1 MKKIIM
7 RAGMSPLDHYDP
19 FTVLAHNKIGNN
31 IGNMLFPYSIA
42 RTVMTKDTELET
54 FIPERVKKE
63 KFREYNQTADL
74 CILPFANAFR
84 VSFIDNLKKT
94 TKFVKHMKKP
104 CVVVGVG
111 MQQSLQQNSFSPELD
126 MAVSEFMN
134 AVLEKSALVGV
145 RGEITGAYLKRLG
158 YQEEIHYTVIGCPS
172 MFLYGDTLPE
182 MKVNGLQEASS
193 VCLNS
198 KITLPQKFH
207 DFMHQTSQEYK
218 NYHYIPQVIEEIFR
232 MYAGMP
238 YPEHFVEEIPKY
250 FPMKFS
256 NPIYKKKKGLT
267 FVNAHS
273 WLEFLGEQDF
283 SIGSRIHGNIA
294 AILAGIPSFV
304 IVSDKRI
311 LELVEYHQIPHMM
324 LQDLGDHMH
333 AGEIYEKTD
342 FSKVAKGHKQRF
354 DHYLDFLRKNGIET
368 IYDHTGEEVWFDQ
381 LVNNIDYPGPV
392 YALSALSV
400 NQQAKRL
407 EQCLGYYRNKKKR
420 K

>member
-1 MKKIIM
+1 M
-7 RAGMSPLDHYDP
+7 DHYDP
-19 FTVLAHNKIGNN
+19 FTVLSQNKIGNN

-63 KFREYNQTADL
+63 KFREYNQDVDL

-84 VSFIDNLKKT
+84 VSFIDNLQKT
-94 TKFVKHMKKP
+94 TKFVKKMKKP

-111 MQQSLQQNSFSPELD
+111 MQQNLENNRTRSELD
-126 MAVSEFMN
+126 IAVSEFMN
-134 AVLEKSALVGV
+134 AVLEKSAMVGV

-158 YQEEIHYTVIGCPS
+158 YKEETHYTVIGCPS
-172 MFLYGDTLPE
+172 MYMHGDTLPE
-182 MKVNGLQEASS
+182 MKLNGLQETSS

-198 KITLPQKFH
+198 KITLPQEFH
-207 DFMHQTSQEYK
+207 DFIHRTSKEYK

-238 YPEHFVEEIPKY
+238 YPEHFVEQIPRY

-256 NPIYKKKKGLT
+256 NPIYQKKKGLT

-273 WLEFLGEQDF
+273 WLEFLSQQDF

-294 AILAGIPSFV
+294 AILAGIPSYV

-324 LQDLGDHMH
+324 LNDLKDTTH
-333 AGEIYEKTD
+333 AGEIYEKTV
-342 FSKVAKGHKQRF
+342 FSKVEKGHKQRF
-354 DHYLDFLRKNGIET
+354 EHYLDFLRKNGIET
-368 IYDHTGEEVWFDQ
+368 IYDHPGEEVWFDQ
-381 LVNNIDYPGPV
+381 LVNEIDYPGPV
-392 YALSALSV
+392 YALSALNV
-400 NQQAKRL
+400 NQQAERL
-407 EQCLGYYRNKKKR
+407 EQCLGYYRKKKKR